1 MKNQTFKATDEVAAE
16 IEAGRYKTRFSYIEK
31 KVEDLQ
37 KRNLPIYLDILYK
50 HLDKGGSSLIRE
62 YVDRFSKENYM
73 DLSNDRE
80 AKILYEKFA
89 ILNDP
94 YHRWTFN
101 KKFLTLHD
109 DGSFELNEKAVD
121 EYFRDKF
128 TYELTKEQFE
138 AVEAILKGL
147 NTLGAQGAHP
157 KYVANCFYMKDKEVK
172 LNRVKLYALVTGG
185 SRSFYT
191 M

>member
-1 MKNQTFKATDEVAAE
+1 MKNQTLKATDEVAAS
-16 IEAGRYKTRFSYIEK
+16 IEADRYKTKFSHIQK
-31 KVEDLQ
+31 KVEYLQ
-37 KRNLPIYLDILYK
+37 ESNLPIYLDILYK
-50 HLDKGGSSLIRE
+50 HLDKGGSALIRE
-62 YVDRFSKENYM
+62 YVERFAKENFM
-73 DLSNDRE
+73 NLSNDRE

-101 KKFLTLHD
+101 KKFLILHE

-121 EYFRDKF
+121 EYFRAKF
-128 TYELTKEQFE
+128 TYELTAEKYE
-138 AVEAILKGL
+138 AVEAILKGF
-147 NTLGAQGAHP
+147 NTLGAHP
-157 KYVANCFYMKDKEVK
+157 KYVSDCFYIKDKEVK